1 MIAKVRTMMIK
12 LLVAT
17 VTLALAVATA
27 KDDEQRY
34 GTPDRQGFARG
45 TVAAVPPD
53 ATDSDLGRP
62 AQRSAIL
69 RRARAT
75 EMSELPDDTVKEI
88 AAMVAI
94 ANSVGV
100 SSVQTS
106 KH

>member
-45 TVAAVPPD
+45 TVTAVPPD

-62 AQRSAIL
+62 AQRGAIL

-75 EMSELPDDTVKEI
+75 EMSELPDDAVT
-88 AAMVAI
+88 AMVAI

>member
-1 MIAKVRTMMIK
+1 MMIK

-17 VTLALAVATA
+17 VTLALVVATA

-34 GTPDRQGFARG
+34 GTPDGQGFARG
-45 TVAAVPPD
+45 TVAAVSPD
-53 ATDSDLGRP
+53 ATNSDLGRP

-69 RRARAT
+69 RRARAR

>member
-1 MIAKVRTMMIK
+1 MRLT
-12 LLVAT
+12 AT
-17 VTLALAVATA
+17 AALAVATA

-34 GTPDRQGFARG
+34 GTPDGQGYAR

-75 EMSELPDDTVKEI
+75 EMSELPDDTVKE
-88 AAMVAI
+88 
-94 ANSVGV
+94 
-100 SSVQTS
+100 SSVKNVS
-106 KH
+106 ER

>member
-1 MIAKVRTMMIK
+1 MMIK

-34 GTPDRQGFARG
+34 DTPDGQGFARG

-53 ATDSDLGRP
+53 ATYFDLGRP

-69 RRARAT
+69 RRQGDRDERT
-75 EMSELPDDTVKEI
+75 PRRHGQRDSGHGRH
-88 AAMVAI
+88 
-94 ANSVGV
+94 S
-100 SSVQTS
+100 Q
-106 KH
+106 